1 MGEESKA
8 MLAKPIQLADQVAQQ
23 AGWQCLMADC
33 TELRSRAMKLAELLR
48 QEAGGMRRG
57 SSCTSAPP
65 RVMADT
71 ERALHKAAGMAAR
84 CFQSH
89 SRLRR
94 FFTLNPM
101 SGLPLTL
108 ALLDTALE
116 DIAWL
121 IHVSSPQDDDGD
133 LRGLPNI
140 AQNEPVFNMVWDNI
154 ACLHTGGPDAARSP
168 PKIRLQPR
176 ATTMGEGSKAMLAKP
191 IQLVNNMNP

>member
-1 MGEESKA
+1 
-8 MLAKPIQLADQVAQQ
+8 
-23 AGWQCLMADC
+23 
-33 TELRSRAMKLAELLR
+33 
-48 QEAGGMRRG
+48 
-57 SSCTSAPP
+57 
-65 RVMADT
+65 MADT
-71 ERALHKAAGMAAR
+71 ERALHKAAGMAAC

-94 FFTLNPM
+94 FFTLNPV
-101 SGLPLTL
+101 SGLPRTL

-121 IHVSSPQDDDGD
+121 IRVSSPQDDDGD

-140 AQNEPVFNMVWDNI
+140 AQNELVLGMVWDNI
-154 ACLHTGGPDAARSP
+154 ACLHTGGPDVARSP